1 MHPPRDKAIEQSR
14 EAVEHNREAAWRT
27 QRAGSGWAGRGGG
40 ETRRRGGGTATALIV
55 SIDEVTLGV
64 KKPAMVLT
72 VAVTLLLS
80 RFVGWAPL
88 VEERSIDARVTSVF
102 APELRNT

>member
-1 MHPPRDKAIEQSR
+1 MANTEGR
-14 EAVEHNREAAWRT
+14 
-27 QRAGSGWAGRGGG
+27 QRMGGSGRWRD
-40 ETRRRGGGTATALIV
+40 RRRRRGTATALIV

-72 VAVTLLLS
+72 VEVALLLS

-102 APELRNT
+102 ATELRNT